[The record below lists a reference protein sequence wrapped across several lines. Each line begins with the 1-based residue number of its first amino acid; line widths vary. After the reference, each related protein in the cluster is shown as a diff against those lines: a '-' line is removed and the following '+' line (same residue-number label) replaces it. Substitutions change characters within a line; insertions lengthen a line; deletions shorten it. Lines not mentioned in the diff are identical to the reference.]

1 MTRTLEDANHAI
13 TATRRMPFGLARN
26 EVAAELVREIDAEG
40 PETALAYALFALVE
54 SYAFSQEVEKAYLPF
69 TRSVR
74 LWDERPELFDADDTH
89 SLFWSFKWMVGDLMS
104 YPAIP
109 AAQIQATLA
118 DMERRYLL
126 AGNGLSAVNH
136 LLFEWHH
143 LLGDD
148 EAGPSYERWVTTER
162 DAFSQCPACEP
173 GDRTT
178 YLFAQGR
185 VEEGIR
191 LLEEAQRS
199 GATCRTEPADMLSQL
214 QLAYLEVGDAEGA
227 ARAHRHGLAT
237 LDSSGEM
244 PSARGRHIQFLAR
257 TGNTTAALRFLERYQ
272 RLLTGAETPRGRW
285 AFLTTAGVGVAAL
298 RATVPDTPLALDAVE
313 AATVGELDDWMRAQA
328 LFLAAQFDERG
339 GTSAMTERTLHAWSG
354 THVRVPVDLTVL
366 ALDPADHIS
375 GRRPGDDDASERSGP
390 AVSDVRPFIAR
401 AGIGPDSLVH
411 QAELLT
417 GTDPVSAARLYAHA
431 SSAFAEAGEH
441 EAAGFALAEAA
452 MLSDQ
457 LGDSDGAAAT
467 IDAAVALLQT
477 AGTGLEYVG
486 PVIRVAARLSGAI
499 GAWGPATD
507 LLDWALTEAEGAS
520 PTAALALER
529 AHLLDTRARVH
540 ASRGEGAAAL
550 ADACTAAEAFTAHHR
565 TADAAHASWLAGT
578 IELGAGRPDAA
589 VTHLESA
596 AQGFTLVR
604 AREQQAE
611 VLGQLI
617 QALTALGRADDAAV
631 LVRQL
636 AG

>member
-185 VEEGIR
+185 VEEGVR

-375 GRRPGDDDASERSGP
+375 GRRPGDDASERSSP
-390 AVSDVRPFIAR
+390 AASDVRPFIAR

-520 PTAALALER
+520 PAAALALER